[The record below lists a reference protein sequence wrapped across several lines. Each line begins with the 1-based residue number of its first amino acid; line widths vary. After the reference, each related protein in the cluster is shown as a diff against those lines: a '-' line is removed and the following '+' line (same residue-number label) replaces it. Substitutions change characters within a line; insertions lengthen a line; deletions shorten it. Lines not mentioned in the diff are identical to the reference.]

1 MRKTLKKILMCSLA
15 MVMTLLPMTANAAT
29 VRTSG
34 TTGGY
39 FNASGTFGAYT
50 VTSETNVNAHA
61 ASDSSENI
69 WCLNPHSPLIQDEK
83 QVLPILSYVT
93 SMTQRDV
100 NYIASGIDFIMNRSG
115 ISDNATKIAIGQ
127 VWVWLQMSS
136 RTYYTLT
143 DYNYTGTGSGAFAGI
158 KAQADA
164 WAAAN
169 ADSAQGEGYVYVGP
183 NDGFDVNRGKGQVTA
198 RFSVTYGGQLELT
211 KKTANNEELTKH
223 CPENYSLA
231 GATYQVS
238 SKPDMSDTVATLVT
252 KADGTANSVT
262 LNAGTYY
269 VKETKA
275 PNGYSLDPST
285 HTVTITNGQTTKLE
299 VADTPLFD
307 PLSLRL
313 QKKASE
319 DADKSLSVAGAEYTV
334 KYYKELANKDGSAFT
349 KDSDFSGLTPYR
361 TWTFKTDKDGI
372 IELKDKY
379 KIAGDELFKDEK
391 GKAVGL
397 YGTYT
402 IEETKAPKGFAKTP
416 GYVSVQTVTKDEVL
430 QNVSVMKDVTDIEKP
445 QTVKVELKKIDKE
458 LGEGQAVKNGTLEGA
473 IYDVIK
479 VNNGIEDKVGEIVT
493 DKNGNGSLAGL
504 KPGLYKVVERIASV
518 GYKVDKEANI
528 IQAKIKEI
536 NTPEFTYKV
545 VSEEQATVLDISK
558 RDLVTKERLK
568 GAELTLVDEHSKELA
583 RWTSSDKEGFTI
595 KGLEVGKMYTIKEW
609 VVPEGYNV
617 RLSEPMTFTVKDV
630 DGVQSVDFFNYPMP
644 TVHTTATEK
653 GDNDKIVEGTKAVV
667 TIVDRVEYTALAI
680 GREHTAKGVLMDKET
695 GKPLLV
701 NGKEVRAEKKF
712 TPKQAKETVE
722 LEFNVDARLLR
733 GKTTVVFEQIYEGDL
748 LVAQHTDIND
758 EGQTVKFD
766 KEVPPTGDNSIATSV
781 VGGIAIGGGLL
792 VSVLAVALKK
802 SKKEEN

>member
-1 MRKTLKKILMCSLA
+1 MCSLA
-15 MVMTLLPMTANAAT
+15 MVMTLLPITANAAT

-39 FNASGTFGAYT
+39 FSASGIFGEYT
-50 VTSETNVNAHA
+50 LRSETNVNAHS

-69 WCLNPHSPLIQDEK
+69 WCLNPHSPIIQDEK
-83 QVLPILSYVT
+83 QVLPILSYV
-93 SMTQRDV
+93 SGMTQRDV
-100 NYIASGIDFIMNRSG
+100 NYIASGVDFIMNRSG

-183 NDGFDVNRGKGQVTA
+183 NDGFAVDRSKGQVTA

-211 KKTANNEELTKH
+211 KKTANNEALTKH

-361 TWTFKTDKDGI
+361 TWTFKADENGVVRLNDDQKV
-372 IELKDKY
+372 
-379 KIAGDELFKDEK
+379 AGDELFKDEN
-391 GKAVGL
+391 GNAVGL

-416 GYVSVQTVTKDEVL
+416 GYVSVQTVTKDEAL
-430 QNVSVMKDVTDIEKP
+430 QKVSVMKDVTDIEKP

-479 VNNGIEDKVGEIVT
+479 VNNGLEEKVGEITT
-493 DKNGNGSLAGL
+493 DKNGDGSLAGL

-680 GREHTAKGVLMDKET
+680 GREHTVKGVLMDKET

-792 VSVLAVALKK
+792 VSVLAIALKK

>member
-1 MRKTLKKILMCSLA
+1 MCSLA

-29 VRTSG
+29 VGVSSS
-34 TTGGY
+34 TGGH
-39 FNASGTFGAYT
+39 FNASGVFGEYT
-50 VTSETNVNAHA
+50 VTSDTNVNGHS
-61 ASDSSENI
+61 ASDSSDNI
-69 WCLNPHSPLIQDEK
+69 WCLNPHSPLYQDEK
-83 QVLPILSYVT
+83 QILPILDYV
-93 SMTQRDV
+93 SGMTQRNV
-100 NYIASGIDFIMNRSG
+100 NYIASGVDFIMNRSG

-143 DYNYTGTGSGAFAGI
+143 NYNYTGTGSGAFAGI
-158 KAQADA
+158 KAQAD
-164 WAAAN
+164 
-169 ADSAQGEGYVYVGP
+169 SAKGEGYVYVGP

-198 RFSVTYGGQLELT
+198 RFSVTYGGTLELT
-211 KKTANNEELTKH
+211 KKTANNEALTKH

-238 SKPDMSDTVATLVT
+238 SNQNMSDTVGTLVT
-252 KADGTANSVT
+252 NADGTANSIT

-275 PNGYSLDPST
+275 PNGYSLDPSI

-307 PLSLRL
+307 PLLIKL

-334 KYYKELANKDGSAFT
+334 KYYKELANADGSAFT

-361 TWTFKTDKDGI
+361 TWTFKADENGI
-372 IELKDKY
+372 IRLNDKQ
-379 KIAGDELFKDEK
+379 KVAGDELFKDEK

-416 GYVSVQTVTKDEVL
+416 GYVSVQTVTKDSETD
-430 QNVSVMKDVTDIEKP
+430 NVMVMKDVTDIEKP

-479 VNNGIEDKVGEIVT
+479 VSNGIEEKVGEIVT
-493 DKNGNGSLAGL
+493 DKNGDGSLAGL
-504 KPGLYKVVERIASV
+504 KPGLYKVVERIASA
-518 GYKVDKEANI
+518 GYKVDKEANV
-528 IQAKIKEI
+528 IQAKIREI

-558 RDLVTKERLK
+558 RDLVSKERLK
-568 GAELTLVDEHSKELA
+568 GAELSLVDEHSKELA

-667 TIVDRVEYTALAI
+667 TIVDRVEYTALKI
-680 GREHTAKGVLMDKET
+680 GTEHTVKGVLMDKET

-712 TPKQAKETVE
+712 TPTQAKETVE

>member
-1 MRKTLKKILMCSLA
+1 MCSLA
-15 MVMTLLPMTANAAT
+15 MVMTLLPITANAAT

-39 FNASGTFGAYT
+39 FNASGIFGEYT
-50 VTSETNVNAHA
+50 ATSETNVNAHSS
-61 ASDSSENI
+61 SDSSDNI
-69 WCLNPHSPLIQDEK
+69 WCLNPHSPLYQDEK
-83 QVLPILSYVT
+83 QVLPILSYV
-93 SMTQRDV
+93 SGMTQRDV
-100 NYIASGIDFIMNRSG
+100 NYIASGVDFIMNRSG

-143 DYNYTGTGSGAFAGI
+143 NYNYTGTGSGAFAGV

-164 WAAAN
+164 WAAAH

-183 NDGFDVNRGKGQVTA
+183 NDGFDINRGKGQVTA
-198 RFSVTYGGQLELT
+198 RFSVTYGGILELT
-211 KKTANNEELTKH
+211 KKTANNEALTKH

-238 SKPDMSDTVATLVT
+238 SNQNMSDTVATLVT
-252 KADGTANSVT
+252 NADGTANSIT

-275 PNGYSLDPST
+275 PNGYALDT
-285 HTVTITNGQTTKLE
+285 KIHTVTITNGQTAKLE
-299 VADTPLFD
+299 VADEPLFD
-307 PLSLRL
+307 PLLL
-313 QKKASE
+313 QLKKKASE

-334 KYYKELANKDGSAFT
+334 KYYKELANTDGSAFT
-349 KDSDFSGLTPYR
+349 KDSDFSRLTPYR
-361 TWTFKTDKDGI
+361 TWTFKADENGVVRLNDRQKV
-372 IELKDKY
+372 
-379 KIAGDELFKDEK
+379 AGDELFKNEN
-391 GKAVGL
+391 GNAVGL

-416 GYVSVQTVTKDEVL
+416 GYVSVQTVTKDQETDNVL
-430 QNVSVMKDVTDIEKP
+430 VMKDVTDIEKP
-445 QTVKVELKKIDKE
+445 QTVKIEVKKIDKE
-458 LGEGQAVKNGTLEGA
+458 LGEGQAVKGGTLEGA

-479 VNNGIEDKVGEIVT
+479 VNNGLEEKVGEIVT
-493 DKNGNGSLAGL
+493 DKNGDGSLAGL
-504 KPGLYKVVERIASV
+504 KPGLYKVAERVASA
-518 GYKVDKEANI
+518 GYKVDKEANV

-545 VSEEQATVLDISK
+545 VSEEQATVLELNK
-558 RDLVTKERLK
+558 RDLVSKERLK
-568 GAELTLVDEHSKELA
+568 GAELSLVDENNKELVK
-583 RWTSSDKEGFTI
+583 WVSTEKEGFTI
-595 KGLEVGKMYTIKEW
+595 KGLEVGKKYTIKELK
-609 VVPEGYNV
+609 VPEGYNA
-617 RLSEPMTFTVKDV
+617 RLSEPMTFEVKDV

-667 TIVDRVEYTALAI
+667 TIVDRVEYTALKI
-680 GREHTAKGVLMDKET
+680 GKEHTAKGVLMDKET

-712 TPKQAKETVE
+712 VPTQAKETVE

>member
-1 MRKTLKKILMCSLA
+1 MCSLA
-15 MVMTLLPMTANAAT
+15 MVMTLLPITANAAT
-29 VRTSG
+29 VRTSSS
-34 TTGGY
+34 TGGY
-39 FNASGTFGAYT
+39 FNASGVFGEYT
-50 VTSETNVNAHA
+50 VTSEANVNGHT

-69 WCLNPHSPLIQDEK
+69 WCLNPHSPVIQDEK
-83 QVLPILSYVT
+83 QVLPILSYV
-93 SMTQRDV
+93 SGMTQRDV
-100 NYIASGIDFIMNRSG
+100 NYIASGVDFIMNRSG

-275 PNGYSLDPST
+275 PNGYSLDPSV

-299 VADTPLFD
+299 VADIPLFD
-307 PLSLRL
+307 PLLIKL

-379 KIAGDELFKDEK
+379 KVAGDELFKDEK

-416 GYVSVQTVTKDEVL
+416 GYVSVQTVTKDSETD
-430 QNVSVMKDVTDIEKP
+430 NVMVMKDVTDIEKP

-479 VNNGIEDKVGEIVT
+479 VNNGLEEKVGEITT

>member
-1 MRKTLKKILMCSLA
+1 MCSLA

-100 NYIASGIDFIMNRSG
+100 NYIASGVDFIMNRSG

-361 TWTFKTDKDGI
+361 TWTFKADKDGVVR
-372 IELKDKY
+372 LNDDQKV
-379 KIAGDELFKDEK
+379 AGDELFKDEK
-391 GKAVGL
+391 GNAVGL

-416 GYVSVQTVTKDEVL
+416 GYVSVQTVTKDEAL
-430 QNVSVMKDVTDIEKP
+430 QKVSVMKDVTDIEKP